1 MRWGRCDRKT
11 NQGGDVKI
19 GIVTLCEANNYGGV
33 LQAYA
38 LQTYLRGMGHES
50 AILPVDYAKRR
61 SSPLKA
67 LERPVKAVTEAVKAR
82 TFAPFR
88 AKYLAAPGVA
98 ACRVDA
104 FLRQPPRFD
113 AYVCGSDQVW
123 NRGAC
128 ADSELRKYFFLD
140 FGEASARR
148 VSYAASWGAQA
159 LEPSVRDGIRACL
172 QKFTALSVREKSG
185 RDIVADLGLSAQW
198 LPDPTLLLEAGEWG
212 RLAEDEPRPLGD
224 NVLFQCEYRWTPC
237 VRLSEINR
245 VLVRQ
250 FGWNTVIPFSDHPI
264 RDAAYTRCLTPS
276 QWVNGIRR
284 ASLVLTNSF
293 HGMVF
298 SIIFRRPFIAVPL
311 AGKYAGM
318 NERLLSLA
326 ERLGLQDRLLT
337 DPDPRRI
344 VALAQ
349 APIDWEAVSR
359 RLGLWKSEAHDFLA
373 DALR

>member
-1 MRWGRCDRKT
+1 M
-11 NQGGDVKI
+11 KI
-19 GIVTLCEANNYGGV
+19 GIVTLCGADNYGGV

-38 LQTYLRGMGHES
+38 LQTYLRGLGHES
-50 AILPVDYAKRR
+50 VVLPVDYAKRR
-61 SSPLKA
+61 GSPLKA
-67 LERPVKAVTEAVKAR
+67 LERPVKTMMEAVKAR

-88 AKYLAAPGVA
+88 AKHLAAPGVT

-148 VSYAASWGAQA
+148 LSYAASWGAQA
-159 LEPSVRDGIRACL
+159 LDPSVRDDIRACL
-172 QKFTALSVREKSG
+172 KRFTALSVREKSG
-185 RDIVADLGLSAQW
+185 RAIVEDLGLSALW
-198 LPDPTLLLEAGEWG
+198 LPDPTLLLEAGEWA
-212 RLAEDEPRPLGD
+212 RIAEDEPRPLGD

-237 VRLSEINR
+237 VRFAEINR
-245 VLVRQ
+245 VLVRR
-250 FGWNTVIPFSDHPI
+250 FGWNTVIPFSDHPF
-264 RDAAYTRCLTPS
+264 RDAARTRCLTPP

-284 ASLVLTNSF
+284 AALVLTNSF

-298 SIIFRRPFIAVPL
+298 SILFRRPFIAVPL

-318 NERLLSLA
+318 NERFLSLT
-326 ERLGLQDRLLT
+326 ERLGLQERLLT
-337 DPDPRRI
+337 EPEPRRI

-349 APIDWEAVSR
+349 APIDWDEVSR
-359 RLGLWKSEAHDFLA
+359 RLDLWKEEARVFLTA
-373 DALR
+373 GLR

>member
-1 MRWGRCDRKT
+1 M
-11 NQGGDVKI
+11 KI

-38 LQTYLRGMGHES
+38 LQTYLRRMGHES
-50 AILPVDYAKRR
+50 AVLPVDYAKRR
-61 SSPLKA
+61 NSPLKV
-67 LERPVKAVTEAVKAR
+67 LERPVKTVMEAVKAKK
-82 TFAPFR
+82 FASFR
-88 AKYLAAPGVA
+88 AKHFRSPGVT

-123 NRGAC
+123 SRRAC

-140 FGEASARR
+140 FGEVTARR
-148 VSYAASWGAQA
+148 ISYAASWGAQT
-159 LEPSVRDGIRACL
+159 LEPAVRDDIRACL

-185 RDIVADLGLSAQW
+185 QGIVADLGFTAQW
-198 LPDPTLLLEAGEWG
+198 LPDPTFLLEEGEWR
-212 RLAEDEPRPLGD
+212 RLAEDEPRTLGD

-250 FGWNTVIPFSDHPI
+250 FGWDTVIPFSDHPF
-264 RDAAYTRCLTPS
+264 RDAVCTRCLTPS

-318 NERLLSLA
+318 NERFLSLA

-337 DPDPRRI
+337 DPDPSRI
-344 VALAQ
+344 IALAQ
-349 APIDWEAVSR
+349 APIDWESVYRHLNDWR
-359 RLGLWKSEAHDFLA
+359 REASTFLA
-373 DALR
+373 SALQ